1 MVVSCHD
8 NVWIAFFLGTPAHRS
23 KFEADLQQT
32 ARQRGAGE
40 VSWFSQVLMM
50 TPLFFDIR
58 THRGVVNHHFLLEC
72 IFFG

>member
-1 MVVSCHD
+1 LFSEALWWFPVMTLFGLP
-8 NVWIAFFLGTPAHRS
+8 FFLGTPAHRS

-50 TPLFFDIR
+50 TPLFL
-58 THRGVVNHHFLLEC
+58 T
-72 IFFG
+72 FGHIGEWLIIISY